1 MISNGGSMKCGG
13 HCENVCLQIG
23 DYHLKSHIF
32 SIDMGGCDIMLGAD
46 WLRTL
51 GPILMDFK
59 ALTMQFDHEGHQYKF
74 QGITASSPE
83 VISSH
88 RMENLLKKGHSGV
101 ISQLHAIQATETP
114 PVPHD
119 LQALLSKHQM
129 VFSSPQGLPPSRSV
143 HDHSIPLVP
152 GSLPP
157 NICPYHHP
165 FSQKNEIEK
174 MVQEIL
180 NAGVIRPSTIPY
192 SSPVVMVL
200 KKEGSRRICPD
211 FCALNKLTIKD
222 KFPIPVID
230 GLLDE
235 LSGAQFFTKLDLLS
249 GYHQICMKEA
259 DIPKITFHTHEGH
272 YEFLVM
278 PFGLCNAPSTFQSL
292 MNHVFHPFLRHFVLV
307 FFDDIL
313 IYRKTWT
320 DHLTHV
326 DQVLHLLSQHQLFLK
341 QSKCAFGAS
350 EVEYLGHLV
359 GKDGVRVDPKK
370 IEAMQDWSHPKTLK
384 SLRGFLGLTGYY
396 RKFVKNCGKIAAP
409 PTALLKK
416 NSFTWTP
423 TSTQGFQTLNTT
435 MCTTPVLALPD
446 FTKTF
451 VLECDASGKGINAIL
466 MQEGRPLAF
475 TNKQLSERNLGKP
488 IYEKEMLAILH
499 AVELWHPYLLGKC
512 FQIKTNHQSLKY
524 FLEQHISSQEQ
535 QKWVTKLFGYD
546 YEIIY
551 NKGKDNVVVDALSQ
565 KYEEEGSLFSLSFVV
580 PDWLQAVR

>member
-13 HCENVCLQIG
+13 HCENVHLQIG

-32 SIDMGGCDIMLGAD
+32 AIDMGGCDIVLGVD

-59 ALTMQFDHEGHQYKF
+59 ALTMQFDQEGHQYKF
-74 QGITASSPE
+74 QGIIVGSPE

-88 RMENLLKKGHSGV
+88 RMEKLLKKGHSSV
-101 ISQLHAIQATETP
+101 IAQLHAIQATETP
-114 PVPHD
+114 PMPHD
-119 LQALLSKHQM
+119 LQALLSKHKM
-129 VFSSPQGLPPSRSV
+129 VFSTPQGLPPSHSV

-152 GSLPP
+152 RSLPP
-157 NICPYHHP
+157 NIRPYHHP

-174 MVQEIL
+174 MVQELL
-180 NAGVIRPSTIPY
+180 NVGVIHPSTSPY
-192 SSPVVMVL
+192 SSHVVMVL
-200 KKEGSRRICPD
+200 KKDGSWRMCPD
-211 FCALNKLTIKD
+211 FRALNKLTIKD
-222 KFPIPVID
+222 KCLIPVID
-230 GLLDE
+230 DLLDE
-235 LSGAQFFTKLDLLS
+235 LSGAQFFTKLDLFS

-259 DIPKITFHTHEGH
+259 GIPKTAFRTHESH

-292 MNHVFHPFLRHFVLV
+292 MNHAFCSFLRHFVLV

-350 EVEYLGHLV
+350 EIEYLGHLV
-359 GKDGVRVDPKK
+359 GKDGVRVDPKN
-370 IEAMQDWSHPKTLK
+370 IEAMQYWPHPKTLK
-384 SLRGFLGLTGYY
+384 SFHGFLGLTGYY
-396 RKFVKNCGKIAAP
+396 RKFVKNYRKIAAP
-409 PTALLKK
+409 PTALLKR

-423 TSTQGFQTLNTT
+423 VVAQSFQTLKMA
-435 MCTTPVLALPD
+435 MCTTLILALPD

-451 VLECDASGKGINAIL
+451 VLECNASRKGISAIL
-466 MQEGRPLAF
+466 MQEGRPLTF

-488 IYEKEMLAILH
+488 IYEKEMLVIMHAID
-499 AVELWHPYLLGKC
+499 LWNPYLLGKR

-524 FLEQHISSQEQ
+524 FLEQCISSQEQ

-551 NKGKDNVVVDALSQ
+551 NKGKDNVVADALSR
-565 KYEEEGSLFSLSFVV
+565 KYEEEGSLFSLSFIVTN
-580 PDWLQAVR
+580 